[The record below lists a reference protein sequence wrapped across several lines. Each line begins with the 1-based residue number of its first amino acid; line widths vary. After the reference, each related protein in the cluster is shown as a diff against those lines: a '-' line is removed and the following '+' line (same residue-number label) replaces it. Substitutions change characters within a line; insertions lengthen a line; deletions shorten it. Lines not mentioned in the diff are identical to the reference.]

1 MSCTDRGCITLTPA
15 IEMKILTHFPSPG
28 GRGRRAERAGALRAH
43 SFTLGVGKS
52 VEIPN
57 MTEFE
62 LIRSFFARQDVVRPD
77 VVAGIGD
84 DTALLQP
91 PAGQQLAVTS
101 DLLVSGVHFL
111 PDADPFSLGHKALA
125 VNLSDLAAMGA
136 EPAWFMLNLA
146 LPKADARWLE
156 PFCRGMFQLAREH
169 NVQLVGGD
177 TSRGPL
183 AIAIEAHGF
192 VPPGQA
198 LRRSG
203 AKIGDRIYVTG
214 ALGDAAL
221 ALRHRLGGIRLI
233 ERDLAAVAERLDR
246 PTPRVRE
253 GMMLRGIAHSAIDIS
268 DGLLA
273 DLGHIL
279 EMSKVGARINLDKIP
294 VSPVCR
300 SHIKETGW
308 DTVLATGDDYE
319 LCFTVLEKN
328 IAALEKLQ
336 PACGFHC
343 IGAIESE
350 PGLRI
355 MDESGK
361 PYRPRE
367 TGHDHFA
374 EKQNE

>member
-1 MSCTDRGCITLTPA
+1 MLCVHRS
-15 IEMKILTHFPSPG
+15 FPCFLWI
-28 GRGRRAERAGALRAH
+28 RFFA
-43 SFTLGVGKS
+43 V
-52 VEIPN
+52 N
-57 MTEFE
+57 EFE
-62 LIRSFFARQDVVRPD
+62 LIQTFFARQDVTRAD

-84 DTALLQP
+84 DAALLQP

-111 PDADPFSLGHKALA
+111 PDADPYSLGHKALA

-146 LPKADARWLE
+146 LPRADAKWLE
-156 PFCRGMFQLAREH
+156 PFCRGMFELAREH
-169 NVQLVGGD
+169 KVQLVGGD

-183 AIAIEAHGF
+183 VIAIEAHGF
-192 VPPGQA
+192 VPQGQA

-203 AKIGDRIYVTG
+203 AKAGDRIHVTG
-214 ALGDAAL
+214 TPGDAAL
-221 ALRHRLGGIRLI
+221 ALRHRLGGIRLP
-233 ERDLAAVAERLDR
+233 ENDVAAVMQRLDR

-253 GMMLRGIAHSAIDIS
+253 GLMLRDIAHSAIDIS

-279 EMSKVGARINLDKIP
+279 EMSRVGARIELDKIP

-300 SHIKETGW
+300 SHLHEAGW
-308 DTVLATGDDYE
+308 DMVLATGDDYE
-319 LCFTVLEKN
+319 LCFTVPEKN
-328 IAALEKLQ
+328 LPMLEALR

-343 IGAIESE
+343 IGTIEAE

-355 MDESGK
+355 VDESGK
-361 PYRPRE
+361 PWQPRRS
-367 TGHDHFA
+367 GHDHFA
-374 EKQNE
+374 ENGQ

>member
-1 MSCTDRGCITLTPA
+1 
-15 IEMKILTHFPSPG
+15 
-28 GRGRRAERAGALRAH
+28 
-43 SFTLGVGKS
+43 
-52 VEIPN
+52 

-62 LIRSFFARQDVVRPD
+62 LIRTFFARQDVARPD
-77 VVAGIGD
+77 VAAGIGD
-84 DTALLQP
+84 DAALLQP

-111 PDADPFSLGHKALA
+111 PDADPYSLGHKALA

-203 AKIGDRIYVTG
+203 AKAGDRIYVTG
-214 ALGDAAL
+214 TLGDAAL
-221 ALRHRLGGIRLI
+221 ALRHRLGGIRLP
-233 ERDLAAVAERLDR
+233 ESDMAAITGRLDC

-253 GMMLRGIAHSAIDIS
+253 GMMLRGVAHAAIDIS

-279 EMSKVGARINLDKIP
+279 EMSQVGARINLDKIP

-300 SHIKETGW
+300 THVRETGW
-308 DTVLATGDDYE
+308 DMVLANGDDYE
-319 LCFTVLEKN
+319 LCFTVPEKN
-328 IAALEKLQ
+328 VAALEKLQ
-336 PACGFHC
+336 PTCGFHH
-343 IGAIESE
+343 IGVIEAE
-350 PGLRI
+350 LGLRI
-355 MDESGK
+355 VDEAGN
-361 PYRPRE
+361 PYQPRQS
-367 TGHDHFA
+367 GHDHFV
-374 EKQNE
+374 ENKKKS

>member
-1 MSCTDRGCITLTPA
+1 
-15 IEMKILTHFPSPG
+15 
-28 GRGRRAERAGALRAH
+28 
-43 SFTLGVGKS
+43 
-52 VEIPN
+52 

-62 LIRSFFARQDVVRPD
+62 LIRTFFARQDVARPD
-77 VVAGIGD
+77 VAAGIGD
-84 DTALLQP
+84 DAALLQP

-146 LPKADARWLE
+146 LPRADANWLQ

-192 VPPGQA
+192 VPLGQA

-203 AKIGDRIYVTG
+203 AKAGDRIYVTG
-214 ALGDAAL
+214 TLGDAAL
-221 ALRHRLGGIRLI
+221 ALRHRLGGIRLP
-233 ERDLAAVAERLDR
+233 EHDLEAVADRMDR

-253 GMMLRGIAHSAIDIS
+253 GMMLRGIAHGAIDIS

-279 EMSKVGARINLDKIP
+279 EMSRVGARINLDKIP
-294 VSPVCR
+294 ISPVCR
-300 SHIKETGW
+300 SHIHETGW
-308 DTVLATGDDYE
+308 DMVLANGDDYE
-319 LCFTVLEKN
+319 LCFTVPEKN
-328 IAALEKLQ
+328 IARLEKLR
-336 PACGFHC
+336 PACGFHQ
-343 IGAIESE
+343 IGVIEVE

-355 MDESGK
+355 VDAAGE
-361 PYRPRE
+361 PYQPRE
-367 TGHDHFA
+367 RGHDHFA
-374 EKQNE
+374 DDKKKS